1 MGYFDRELFLVFGK
15 APFFDLGYIL
25 GLKKT
30 IFLSLAIIS
39 FSLSAQESTISL
51 SGTVTDYENRPLE
64 GVSITLKGTLEGA
77 QTDKRGFYEIDVK
90 VADTLVF
97 SHVGMHTKQIAIED
111 HIDRL
116 NVQLFINVQE
126 LDEVQ
131 VKKRRVKTQKDLLAE
146 YPTNKNLI
154 KTSRGIL
161 DKDRTSF
168 SMRIVDGD
176 QILPTGN
183 DFLTSLRSHF
193 PNMVVHRDTTPPR
206 VYLWNPGSI
215 NNESPPPA
223 AIFDVDGIIYE
234 QTPTW
239 LIPSEIDRIAVMK
252 RNGAFKYG
260 PQGAGGV
267 IIINTKEKTRIDEL
281 DVERVYNN
289 RGLVDS
295 LTKES
300 NKPTRYTPKK
310 FDFIEKYEEAKSR
323 QKAWTIFN
331 EDKEN
336 HLDSPVYFFETSRYF
351 LKRWQDETNAIAIL
365 EMAKQSFADN
375 VAVRKAIAYFL
386 EEMGQY
392 GLALQHY
399 LDILK
404 LRSSAAQS
412 NRDVANAQNE
422 VGDYTKA
429 LLRYARYEKAI
440 VLFDSIAFDP
450 FGADLLISVETNNI
464 LRQRRKE
471 LDISENQINKE
482 LEVATTRVL
491 LEWNLDD
498 FEFEI
503 QLTDPEDLFVLW
515 NNYDKSTPE
524 MEMAQK
530 KGYSSKQF
538 FLDDSLEGDWKLNL
552 NYRYEENKVPAVL
565 KVTTFLD
572 YGLPTQKSE
581 SKVFRL
587 YDLQSSFHLATI
599 DTSGKKISF

>member
-1 MGYFDRELFLVFGK
+1 MEIRIVLDKLFV
-15 APFFDLGYIL
+15 LGRSCFSNVNIGML
-25 GLKKT
+25 
-30 IFLSLAIIS
+30 LSLMVIS
-39 FSLSAQESTISL
+39 VSLSAQESTISIN
-51 SGTVTDYENRPLE
+51 GIITDYEDRPLE
-64 GVSITLKGTLEGA
+64 DVSVIIKGTSDGT
-77 QTDKRGFYEIDVK
+77 QTDKNGFYEIGAK

-97 SHVGMHTKQIAIED
+97 SHMGMHTKQVAIEGQMN
-111 HIDRL
+111 RL
-116 NVQLFINVQE
+116 NVQLFTNVQE

-131 VKKRRVKTQKDLLAE
+131 VSKRKVRTQKDLLAE

-168 SMRIVDGD
+168 SMRIIGGD
-176 QILPTGN
+176 QILPTGI
-183 DFLTSLRSHF
+183 DFLTSLRNHF
-193 PNMVVHRDTTPPR
+193 PNMVIHRDTTPPI

-215 NNESPPPA
+215 NNENPPPG
-223 AIFDVDGIIYE
+223 AIFEVDGIIYE
-234 QTPTW
+234 QPPTW

-267 IIINTKEKTRIDEL
+267 IIINTKEQTRIDEL
-281 DVERVYNN
+281 GVERVYNN

-300 NKPTRYTPKK
+300 NKPTGYTPKV
-310 FDFIEKYEEAKSR
+310 FDFIERFEEARSR
-323 QKAWTIFN
+323 EKAWTIFIEN
-331 EDKEN
+331 KEN
-336 HLDSPVYFFETSRYF
+336 HSDSPTYFFETSQYF

-365 EMAKQSFADN
+365 EIAKQNFADN

-412 NRDVANAQNE
+412 NRDVANAQNK

-429 LLRYARYEKAI
+429 LLRYARYEKA
-440 VLFDSIAFDP
+440 VGLLDSVPFDP

-464 LRQRRKE
+464 LRRRRQE

-498 FEFEI
+498 LEFEI
-503 QLTDPEDLFVLW
+503 QLTDPDDLFVLW

-530 KGYSSKQF
+530 KGYSSKQL
-538 FLDDSLEGDWKLNL
+538 FLDDSLEGDWRLTL
-552 NYRYEENKVPAVL
+552 NYRYEENKVPAVM

-599 DTSGKKISF
+599 DTSGNKITY